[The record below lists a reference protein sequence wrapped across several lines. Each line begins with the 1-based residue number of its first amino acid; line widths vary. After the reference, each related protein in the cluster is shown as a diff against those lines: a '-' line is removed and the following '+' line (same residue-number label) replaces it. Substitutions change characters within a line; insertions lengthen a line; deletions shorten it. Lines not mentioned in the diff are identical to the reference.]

1 MVRRLTSKGNMDHAE
16 TYLKD
21 LQDALAVLDLDQV
34 KKARQALSEARAE
47 GKQIFVCGNGGSAS
61 TASHLATD
69 LGKGASQA
77 SAEAFKVMSLTDN
90 IAWITALAND
100 MSYEHVFVEQLRNFA
115 QQGDVL
121 LAISASG
128 NSPNVIKAVEFANQ
142 QGLTTLGWTGFD
154 GGRLASLVDLPI
166 VVDSHHMGRVEDVH
180 IVLMHLVCYYFM
192 ES

>member
-1 MVRRLTSKGNMDHAE
+1 MDHAE

-21 LQDALAVLDLDQV
+21 LQHALAVLDLDQI
-34 KKARQALSEARAE
+34 KKARQALSAARAE

-77 SAEAFKVMSLTDN
+77 SAGAFKVMSLTDN

-115 QQGDVL
+115 QKGDVL

-128 NSPNVIKAVEFANQ
+128 NSPNVIKAVEFAKES
-142 QGLTTLGWTGFD
+142 GLTTLGWTGFD
-154 GGRLASLVDLPI
+154 GGRLALLVDLPI

>member
-1 MVRRLTSKGNMDHAE
+1 MVRRLISKGNMDHAE

-21 LQDALAVLDLDQV
+21 LQLALAVLDLDQI

-47 GKQIFVCGNGGSAS
+47 GKQVFVCGNGGSAS

-115 QQGDVL
+115 QKGDVL

-128 NSPNVIKAVEFANQ
+128 NSPNVIKAVEFAKER
-142 QGLTTLGWTGFD
+142 GLTTLGWTGFD
-154 GGRLASLVDLPI
+154 GGRLALLVDLPI

>member
-1 MVRRLTSKGNMDHAE
+1 MDHAE

-21 LQDALAVLDLDQV
+21 LQHALAVLDLDQI

-47 GKQIFVCGNGGSAS
+47 GKQVFVCGNGGSAS

-115 QQGDVL
+115 QKGDVL

-128 NSPNVIKAVEFANQ
+128 NSPNVIKAVEFAKER
-142 QGLTTLGWTGFD
+142 GLTTLGWTGFD
-154 GGRLASLVDLPI
+154 GGRLALLVDLPI

-192 ES
+192 ESL